1 MVRLTQR
8 QFLRQVQQ
16 AYQELPDNVTR
27 ALENLDVVVERWP
40 SAELLADLGEVEG
53 GGLLGLYVG
62 VPLPDR
68 GSELPQLPD
77 LIYLFQRP
85 IERRCKTHRQ
95 VVDEV
100 RVTLLHEV
108 GHYFGLDEEDLE
120 RQGYG

>member
-1 MVRLTQR
+1 MVRFTRR
-8 QFLRQVQQ
+8 QFLRLVQQ
-16 AYQELPDNVTR
+16 AYAELPDKVTR
-27 ALENLDVVVERWP
+27 VLENLEVVVERWP
-40 SAELLADLGEVEG
+40 DRGLMVDLELEDRHE
-53 GGLLGLYVG
+53 LLGLYVG

-85 IERRCKTHRQ
+85 IELRCSTPEE
-95 VVDEV
+95 VVEEV

>member
-1 MVRLTQR
+1 MVRLTRR
-8 QFLRQVQQ
+8 QFLRLVQQ
-16 AYQELPDNVTR
+16 AYEALPDNVTK
-27 ALENLDVVVERWP
+27 ALQNLEVVVERWP
-40 SAELLADLGEVEG
+40 SRDLLDDLGDVRSYE
-53 GGLLGLYVG
+53 LLGLYIG

-85 IERRCKTHRQ
+85 IERRCSTPQ
-95 VVDEV
+95 EVVEEV

-108 GHYFGLDEEDLE
+108 GHYFGLEEEDLE

>member
-1 MVRLTQR
+1 MVRLTRR
-8 QFLRQVQQ
+8 QFLRLVQQ
-16 AYQELPDNVTR
+16 AYETLPDNVTK
-27 ALENLDVVVERWP
+27 ALQNLEVVVERWP
-40 SAELLADLGEVEG
+40 SRELLDDLGDVRPYQ
-53 GGLLGLYVG
+53 LLGLYIG

-85 IERRCKTHRQ
+85 IERRCNTPQ
-95 VVDEV
+95 EVVEEV

-108 GHYFGLDEEDLE
+108 GHYFGLEEEDLE

>member
-1 MVRLTQR
+1 MVRLTRR
-8 QFLRQVQQ
+8 QFLRLVQQ
-16 AYQELPDNVTR
+16 AYAELPDKVTR
-27 ALENLDVVVERWP
+27 VLENLEVVVERWP
-40 SAELLADLGEVEG
+40 DRGLMVDLELEDRHE
-53 GGLLGLYVG
+53 LLGLYVG

-85 IERRCKTHRQ
+85 IELRCSTPEE
-95 VVDEV
+95 VVEEV

-120 RQGYG
+120 RQGYR

>member
-1 MVRLTQR
+1 MVRLTRR
-8 QFLRQVQQ
+8 QFLRLVHQ
-16 AYQELPDNVTR
+16 AYEALPDNVTK
-27 ALENLDVVVERWP
+27 ALQNLEVVVERWP
-40 SAELLADLGEVEG
+40 SRDLLDDLGDVRPYQ
-53 GGLLGLYVG
+53 LLGLYIG

-85 IERRCKTHRQ
+85 IERRCNTPQ
-95 VVDEV
+95 EVVEEV

-108 GHYFGLDEEDLE
+108 GHYFGLEEEDLK

>member
-1 MVRLTQR
+1 MVRLTRQ
-8 QFLRQVQQ
+8 QFLRLVQQ
-16 AYQELPDNVTR
+16 AYQALPDNVTK
-27 ALENLDVVVERWP
+27 ALQNLEVVVERWP
-40 SAELLADLGEVEG
+40 SRDLLDDLGDASPYE
-53 GGLLGLYVG
+53 LLGLYVG

-85 IERRCKTHRQ
+85 IERRCSTPQ
-95 VVDEV
+95 EVVEEV

-108 GHYFGLDEEDLE
+108 GHYFGLEEEDLE

>member
-1 MVRLTQR
+1 MVRLTRR
-8 QFLRQVQQ
+8 QFLRLVHQ
-16 AYQELPDNVTR
+16 AYEALPDNVTK
-27 ALENLDVVVERWP
+27 ALQNLEVVVERWP
-40 SAELLADLGEVEG
+40 SRDLLDDLGDVRPYQ
-53 GGLLGLYVG
+53 LLGLYIG

-85 IERRCKTHRQ
+85 IERRCNTPQ
-95 VVDEV
+95 EVVEEV

-108 GHYFGLDEEDLE
+108 GHYFGLEEEDLE

>member
-1 MVRLTQR
+1 MVRLTRR
-8 QFLRQVQQ
+8 QFLRLVQQ
-16 AYQELPDNVTR
+16 AYAELPDKVTR
-27 ALENLDVVVERWP
+27 VLENLEVVVERWP
-40 SAELLADLGEVEG
+40 DRELMVDLELEDRHE
-53 GGLLGLYVG
+53 LLGLYVG

-85 IERRCKTHRQ
+85 IELRCSTPEE
-95 VVDEV
+95 VVEEV

>member
-1 MVRLTQR
+1 VVQLTRR
-8 QFLRQVQQ
+8 QFLRLVQQ
-16 AYQELPDNVTR
+16 AYQDLPDKVTR
-27 ALENLDVVVERWP
+27 VLQNLDVVVERWP
-40 SAELLADLGEVEG
+40 SPDLLADLGDAHPEE
-53 GGLLGLYVG
+53 LLGLYAG

-68 GSELPQLPD
+68 EGGLPQLPD

-85 IERRCKTHRQ
+85 IERRCRTQ
-95 VVDEV
+95 QEVVEEV

>member
-1 MVRLTQR
+1 MVRLTRR
-8 QFLRQVQQ
+8 QFLRLVQQ
-16 AYQELPDNVTR
+16 AYQALPDNVTK
-27 ALENLDVVVERWP
+27 ALQNLEVVVEPWP
-40 SAELLADLGEVEG
+40 SRDLLEDLGDARPYE
-53 GGLLGLYVG
+53 LLGLYIG

-85 IERRCKTHRQ
+85 IERRCSRPQ
-95 VVDEV
+95 EVVEEV

-108 GHYFGLDEEDLE
+108 GHYFGLEEEDLE

>member
-1 MVRLTQR
+1 MVRLTRQ
-8 QFLRQVQQ
+8 QFLRLVQQ
-16 AYQELPDNVTR
+16 AYDALPDNVTK
-27 ALENLDVVVERWP
+27 ALQNLEVVVERWP
-40 SAELLADLGEVEG
+40 SRDLLDDLGDVRSYE
-53 GGLLGLYVG
+53 LLGLYIG

-85 IERRCKTHRQ
+85 IERRCNTPQ
-95 VVDEV
+95 EVVEEV

-108 GHYFGLDEEDLE
+108 GHYFGLEEEDLE

>member
-1 MVRLTQR
+1 MVRLTRR
-8 QFLRQVQQ
+8 QFLRLVQQ
-16 AYQELPDNVTR
+16 AYAELPDKVTR
-27 ALENLDVVVERWP
+27 VLENLEVVVERWP
-40 SAELLADLGEVEG
+40 DRGLMVDLELEDRHE
-53 GGLLGLYVG
+53 LLGLYVG

-85 IERRCKTHRQ
+85 IELRCSTPEE
-95 VVDEV
+95 VVEEV

>member
-1 MVRLTQR
+1 MVRLTRR
-8 QFLRQVQQ
+8 QFLRLVQQ
-16 AYQELPDNVTR
+16 AYAELPDKVTR
-27 ALENLDVVVERWP
+27 VLENLEVVVERWP
-40 SAELLADLGEVEG
+40 DRGLMVDLELEDRHE
-53 GGLLGLYVG
+53 LLGLYVG

-85 IERRCKTHRQ
+85 IELRCSTPEE
-95 VVDEV
+95 VVEEV

-120 RQGYG
+120 RQGYA

>member
-1 MVRLTQR
+1 MVRLTRR
-8 QFLRQVQQ
+8 QFLRLVQQ
-16 AYQELPDNVTR
+16 AYEALPDNVTK
-27 ALENLDVVVERWP
+27 ALQNLEVVVERWP
-40 SAELLADLGEVEG
+40 SRDLLDDLGDVRSYE
-53 GGLLGLYVG
+53 LLGLYIG

-85 IERRCKTHRQ
+85 IERRCSRPQ
-95 VVDEV
+95 EVVEEV

-108 GHYFGLDEEDLE
+108 GHYFGLEEEDLE

>member
-85 IERRCKTHRQ
+85 IERRCNTHRQ

>member
-1 MVRLTQR
+1 MVRLTRR
-8 QFLRQVQQ
+8 QFLTLVQQ
-16 AYQELPDNVTR
+16 AYQALPDNVTT
-27 ALENLDVVVERWP
+27 ALQNLEVVVERWP
-40 SAELLADLGEVEG
+40 SRDLLDGLRDARPYE
-53 GGLLGLYVG
+53 LLGLYIG

-85 IERRCKTHRQ
+85 IERRCSTPQ
-95 VVDEV
+95 EVVEEV

-108 GHYFGLDEEDLE
+108 GHYFGLEEEDLE